1 MASLRMAEN
10 SLGGPGEGAEGGFPA
25 PAVQEAMLGA
35 RARVPAASK
44 GVPLSG
50 SRATPERFADAMG
63 RMLRD
68 KQGTYKL
75 LTFLFPTA
83 S

>member
-1 MASLRMAEN
+1 MLKD
-10 SLGGPGEGAEGGFPA
+10 SLGGLGGAAEGGVPVPA
-25 PAVQEAMLGA
+25 MRETMVGA
-35 RARVPAASK
+35 GARVPAAS
-44 GVPLSG
+44 VPLAG
-50 SRATPERFADAMG
+50 SRATPERFSDATG
-63 RMLRD
+63 QTLRD

>member
-1 MASLRMAEN
+1 MSEN
-10 SLGGPGEGAEGGFPA
+10 SLGGSGGGAKGGFPV
-25 PAVQEAMLGA
+25 PAVQEAVLGA
-35 RARVPAASK
+35 GARVPAASK

-50 SRATPERFADAMG
+50 SRATPERCSDATG
-63 RMLRD
+63 RMLWD